1 MLNLK
6 FTQQFNLLVEKLLEE
21 KRLQN
26 VSHFDKKYLKYY
38 QNSIFVLL
46 LDEFPWQIS
55 LRNLGSH
62 ICGGSIINENQ
73 VITAAHCVE
82 GASPALDTVSITE

>member
-1 MLNLK
+1 MNLACI
-6 FTQQFNLLVEKLLEE
+6 
-21 KRLQN
+21 RLTYIN
-26 VSHFDKKYLKYY
+26 DLKAL
-38 QNSIFVLL
+38 ILP
-46 LDEFPWQIS
+46 DEFPWQIS

-82 GASPALDTVSITE
+82 GGAPILDSVII